1 MTPCPA
7 WRSGLSLLLLLLAC
21 LLGGYGRG
29 ALAAEPAVVLTVAQ
43 AEEGFIV
50 DATMEVAVSQAI
62 AWDVMTDFEHMSA
75 IFSNVKASRVIRR
88 EGNTLVT
95 RQEGV
100 ARFGFLSMPYDSERE
115 IRLEPMRRILARDV
129 GGSLKS
135 MESETLIQ
143 PNEQGVHIRYHAEIV
158 PDSFLGRLFGP
169 AFAGHVIEE
178 QFLAMAG
185 EMLRRKSRPDTAG
198 RTPDHP

>member
-1 MTPCPA
+1 MTAVPD
-7 WRSGLSLLLLLLAC
+7 WQTLLLRQLLCLAC
-21 LLGGYGRG
+21 FFCLCGSG
-29 ALAAEPAVVLTVAQ
+29 AQAAEPTVVIAVAQ
-43 AEEGFIV
+43 ADEGFLV
-50 DATMEVAVSQAI
+50 DASMEVPVSQTI
-62 AWDVMTDFEHMSA
+62 AWEVMTDFEHMSA

-115 IRLEPMRRILARDV
+115 IRLEPMRRILARDI
-129 GGSLKS
+129 GGSLKR
-135 MESETLIQ
+135 MESETLIL
-143 PNEQGVHIRYHAEIV
+143 PHEQGVHIRYHAEIV

-169 AFAGHVIEE
+169 AFASHVIEE

-185 EMLRRKSRPDTAG
+185 EMLRRKSRADPAG
-198 RTPDHP
+198 RTPEHP